1 MNLVYILDH
10 DQSCPYQLDGTVNR
24 IRWFFPTPTKEN
36 WKMKRS
42 NVFRV
47 AVAIVMVVGLLI
59 TTSAMAVDKGAQ
71 ETIQGMVEKGEKGI
85 TMIKTDDGHAITILN
100 KNMSAMIGKKVKI
113 TGTLTK
119 GAKNQSII
127 VTSFEEV
134 MD

>member
-1 MNLVYILDH
+1 MRRN
-10 DQSCPYQLDGTVNR
+10 SA
-24 IRWFFPTPTKEN
+24 
-36 WKMKRS
+36 
-42 NVFRV
+42 FRV
-47 AVAIVMVVGLLI
+47 AVAVFMVIGLFI
-59 TTSAMAVDKGAQ
+59 ATTALAVDKGAQ

-100 KNMSAMIGKKVKI
+100 KNMSDMIGKKVKI

-134 MD
+134 ME